1 MLTEDTET
9 QTSMSALI
17 AEARLATRPWLF
29 WIGAGPSRWCGYP
42 GWGDFADALHS
53 EYSRSFPSYNQAK
66 AVALLAEANY
76 PAIFQLCQDTHS
88 QTYFKRLSETFEVRR
103 PNGVYDRFIRTLSAF
118 EPVRV
123 ITTNIDEMLE
133 KHLPQAATIG
143 RRDLERAIDLLTTKT
158 SFVCKVHGTVSDIET
173 AVFTSSDYDRLLSFP
188 GWLANLGRLLAQTSV
203 VFIGYGL
210 RDEYLLGLLAKNC
223 DLKRLFGDG
232 PHFAVVTPEF
242 NVRLPANVRVIR
254 YEAGLQTDHRTA
266 ISVIEELHSEIIAN
280 QPSVHK
286 HSGPSQHQSPLRSA
300 HLLFDVSL
308 PGTWESSQT
317 FEARGRDDG
326 KKIEVIIGPGFINA
340 ELGEQQATAMHD
352 LVVGLLCFDTVVFS
366 IGIISKV
373 HDLVGGERFWRLFDE
388 GVFEFLNW
396 THQPALIYPDPG
408 AATGGTIGSIL
419 IHGPDMKVKGTA
431 DAIRRQLKPV
441 PGREVIAEQQL
452 DNLEKKTR
460 TITDEEEAS
469 IPATVRSILLRPS
482 VRRLL
487 GMSEGTPITS
497 IPKWQTFPVLRLA
510 QVARI
515 GAACRLLGIPSA
527 KLDFGTSALAAP
539 VFASTPGKEWADD
552 VASYVICGVFAADLG
567 ARVLSNPG
575 ILDSVLAFRETA
587 RGRSLRSE
595 ILSYLA
601 ASEGAEVPVAVN
613 SALSATI
620 PPEILQTA
628 RDEFI
633 RLSAPQG
640 AATISKV
647 VLWTDKRAEDA
658 ISAWRNRSKATLEQY
673 LKKLGIGPYDFCPC
687 GSGEKLKFCC
697 AEALSN

>member
-1 MLTEDTET
+1 
-9 QTSMSALI
+9 MSALI
-17 AEARLATRPWLF
+17 AEARRATRPWLF

-42 GWGDFADALHS
+42 GWGDFADSLHS
-53 EYSRSFPSYNQAK
+53 EYSRSFPSYNKAK
-66 AVALLAEANY
+66 AAALLAEANY
-76 PAIFQLCQDTHS
+76 PAIFQFCQDTHI
-88 QTYFKRLSETFEVRR
+88 QTYFKRLSETFEVRH
-103 PNGVYDRFIRTLSAF
+103 PNGVYDRFIRTLSSF
-118 EPVRV
+118 EPVRI

-133 KHLPQAATIG
+133 KHLPHAATIG
-143 RRDLERAIDLLTTKT
+143 RRDLERANDLLTTKT
-158 SFVCKVHGTVSDIET
+158 SFVCKVHGTVSDIES
-173 AVFTSSDYDRLLSFP
+173 AVFSSSDYDRLLSFP
-188 GWLANLGRLLAQTSV
+188 GWLKNLGRLLAQTSV
-203 VFIGYGL
+203 VFTGYGL
-210 RDEYLLGLLAKNC
+210 RDEYLLGLLANNC
-223 DLKRLFGDG
+223 DIKRLFGDG
-232 PHFAVVTPEF
+232 PHFAVVPSEF
-242 NVRLPANVRVIR
+242 SVRLPASVRLIR
-254 YEAGLQTDHRTA
+254 YEGRLQTDHRTA

-280 QPSVHK
+280 KPFVHK
-286 HSGPSQHQSPLRSA
+286 QSEQSEHDRPLRSA
-300 HLLFDVSL
+300 HLLFDVSI
-308 PGTWESSQT
+308 PGTWQSSLT
-317 FEARGRDDG
+317 AEALSNDG
-326 KKIEVIIGPGFINA
+326 KKLEIIIGPGFINA

-373 HDLVGGERFWRLFDE
+373 HDLVGGERFWRLSNQ
-388 GVFEFLNW
+388 GAFEFINW

-408 AATGGTIGSIL
+408 AVTGGTIGSIL
-419 IHGPDMKVKGTA
+419 IYGPDMKVKGTA

-487 GMSEGTPITS
+487 GMSEGTPVTS
-497 IPKWQTFPVLRLA
+497 IPRWQTFPVLRLA

-515 GAACRLLGIPSA
+515 GAACRVMGIPSA

-552 VASYVICGVFAADLG
+552 VASYVICGVFAAELG
-567 ARVLSNPG
+567 ARVLSNPS

-587 RGRSLRSE
+587 QGRSLRSE
-595 ILSYLA
+595 ILSYLS

-620 PPEILQTA
+620 PPDILQTA

-633 RLSAPQG
+633 RLSTPQG

-673 LKKLGIGPYDFCPC
+673 LKKLGTGQYDFCPC

-697 AEALSN
+697 AKALSN